1 MGKGAILEGL
11 TSEVLSLVQQDT
23 GGEIEVIKDK
33 TTYQQD
39 GGVDVVASVKEGVSF
54 IDYWD
59 KLVAESYEA
68 QNKNDKPVKED
79 KDA

>member
-23 GGEIEVIKDK
+23 SGKIEVIRDK

-39 GGVDVVASVKEGVSF
+39 GGVDVVASVKEGEDF
-54 IDYWD
+54 ISYWD
-59 KLVAESYEA
+59 KLVEDSK
-68 QNKNDKPVKED
+68 QDHNPDNKPRG
-79 KDA
+79 

>member
-23 GGEIEVIKDK
+23 GGKIEPLKDK

-39 GGVDVVASVKEGVSF
+39 GGVDIVASVKEGESF
-54 IDYWD
+54 INYWD
-59 KLVAESYEA
+59 KLVEDS
-68 QNKNDKPVKED
+68 QQQKNQDKQPKGD
-79 KDA
+79 

>member
-11 TSEVLSLVQQDT
+11 ASEVMSLVQQDT
-23 GGEIEVIKDK
+23 AGKIELLKDK

-39 GGVDVVASVKEGVSF
+39 GGVDVVASVKEGESF

-59 KLVAESYEA
+59 KLV
-68 QNKNDKPVKED
+68 ED
-79 KDA
+79 SQQHNNQDNQSEEG

>member
-23 GGEIEVIKDK
+23 AGKIEPLKDK

-39 GGVDVVASVKEGVSF
+39 GGVDIVASVKEGESF

-59 KLVAESYEA
+59 KLV
-68 QNKNDKPVKED
+68 ED
-79 KDA
+79 SQQHNNQDNQPEGG